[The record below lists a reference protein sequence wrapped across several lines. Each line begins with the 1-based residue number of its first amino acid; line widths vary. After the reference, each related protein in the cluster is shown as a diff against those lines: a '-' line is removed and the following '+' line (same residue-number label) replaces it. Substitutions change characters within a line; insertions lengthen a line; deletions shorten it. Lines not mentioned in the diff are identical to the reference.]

1 MSLKSLVHQGGKR
14 KHLAILS
21 CTSCVLY
28 PTLQAPFQMKLNPSF
43 RFSHNNLPAT
53 LLPNPCPLSPFLQ
66 FVINETPLSRYLW
79 TSHGL
84 KVAPHSP
91 FFRFVLFTLA
101 VHIDDNIGV
110 NDTNENKI
118 KAGLVGV
125 NIAKKIGSEIRKAVG
140 EGSLTFKVNG
150 KVLVPDK
157 KSLNISEPERTC
169 ATGQAYREG
178 FCGKLLIPMADPDLQ
193 IRGGGLR
200 SSRSWDKGGG
210 GVGRSQQNNFFFSPS
225 GLSLV

>member
-1 MSLKSLVHQGGKR
+1 MKTPRGSFLLHQCGKR

-21 CTSCVLY
+21 CTSSILY
-28 PTLQAPFQMKLNPSF
+28 PTLQALQMKLNPSF
-43 RFSHNNLPAT
+43 RTSQNNLHAT
-53 LLPNPCPLSPFLQ
+53 LSPNPCPPCPLPPPLQ
-66 FVINETPLSRYLW
+66 LVINESPLSRYLW

-84 KVAPHSP
+84 SS
-91 FFRFVLFTLA
+91 VLFTLA

-125 NIAKKIGSEIRKAVG
+125 SIAKKIGSEIRKAVG
-140 EGSLTFKVNG
+140 EGSLSFKVNG
-150 KVLVPDK
+150 NVLVPDK

-178 FCGKLLIPMADPDLQ
+178 FCGKLLIPVADPDLQ
-193 IRGGGLR
+193 IRGGG
-200 SSRSWDKGGG
+200 GGG
-210 GVGRSQQNNFFFSPS
+210 GVTQNRFFFFSPS
-225 GLSLV
+225 SLSLV